1 MPMKANRIEPRSQK
15 TKRWKKDSPW
25 ILHIF
30 NHKCCVTSITGCYS
44 CQWKIKQEKKSKRGP
59 YCSWRERLFYP
70 CLVISFCMSVL
81 LLFVWIESSNEYFGF
96 DWVIFLGTGFWF
108 FWSIVLLSFFG
119 ILAAYTS
126 LLLVLGS
133 LLLWEGIELYLHW
146 CHKILIL
153 LVILTCSF
161 FFWILFTYWKDR
173 WLTVG
178 LSLQVF
184 APYIHLSSISVMVML
199 SWPVAFYLIYLE
211 GEGRIRRYQMTC
223 YERKRNKR
231 CNVLIKL
238 RALQVAIGV
247 PFFLILL
254 CLYLLPLGI
263 YSPCIQEKDK
273 LGPKPN
279 FFGHRGAPMLG
290 PENTMMAFEKA
301 VEHGAFGLESDVQMS
316 YDHVPFLMHDSDLR
330 RTTNINEVLPN
341 ASLTHP
347 SLFDWDFLSTL
358 NAGKWFS
365 HPRFKPFY
373 NMKPLSEADREKA
386 GNQKIPKLTE
396 LLELAQ
402 KEKKSV
408 IFDLNAPAP
417 RHFHR
422 SSYVRHVVS
431 VILDSKI
438 EQHLIFWV
446 PGFDREYVR
455 KRAPGFQQVGQLFS
469 IERLTK
475 ENISRINVDYKRLFY
490 SGLREYKAV
499 NININLYI
507 VNEPWLFSLAWC
519 SSIYSVTTDNIQVL
533 NEINHPYF
541 FMTPSYYKFMWILMD
556 CVSAVFI
563 VAIFYFHWWRESQKE
578 KLLKSTGIH
587 TESQSI
593 SLRTGKSENQ
603 EPSHISID
611 PPARVMEIPWIQAT
625 LYPTLTKSVRKH
637 PDPSCFSVVPMKKA
651 SKPEQ
656 VSKTIKTPMPGK
668 DDVRQLVPTMKAFEP
683 TQAPIWESTRE
694 TPLQTSLSAIEA
706 DETISCVDIPHPQ
719 KQIEKPPSIESSEE
733 SSFMFSTT
741 SSLSFSSLRLSS
753 KKD

>member
-15 TKRWKKDSPW
+15 TERWKKDSPW

-59 YCSWRERLFYP
+59 YCSWRERLFYA
-70 CLVISFCMSVL
+70 CLVISFCVSVL

-211 GEGRIRRYQMTC
+211 GE
-223 YERKRNKR
+223 
-231 CNVLIKL
+231 
-238 RALQVAIGV
+238 ALQVAIGV

-365 HPRFKPFY
+365 HPR
-373 NMKPLSEADREKA
+373 
-386 GNQKIPKLTE
+386 
-396 LLELAQ
+396 
-402 KEKKSV
+402 
-408 IFDLNAPAP
+408 
-417 RHFHR
+417 
-422 SSYVRHVVS
+422 
-431 VILDSKI
+431 
-438 EQHLIFWV
+438 IFWV

-469 IERLTK
+469 IERLRK

-563 VAIFYFHWWRESQKE
+563 VAVFYFHWWRESQKE

-706 DETISCVDIPHPQ
+706 DETISCVDIPHPE